1 MKSEARP
8 ASADLPA
15 LGFDIGGSSTKIG
28 IVSRSGQMLAVEHL
42 PTDVETI
49 GLEAFLSGFLD
60 AIEKMLALADRN
72 VAGIG
77 GTFLGWIDDARRGPF
92 LCLNAPSL
100 HGLDLQ
106 SILLDRFDLPVA
118 LIDDSSA
125 HLLAEYTFGSG
136 RGVRR
141 FMNLAM
147 GTGLTAGVVING
159 KPLDFTFGCI
169 GDTGHLILR
178 PGGPTCSAGCKGCAE
193 ALIGVEGIERL
204 SRQIYGRPVTARQ
217 VIERARDGSD
227 IQARAVIQE
236 VGGYAGELLASLS
249 HIFLPERITLTGGT
263 ANAGEILLLA
273 VRERF
278 YYLTADYHQLYASLS
293 NGAYN
298 GVEIV
303 LGKVLEHSGLI
314 GSTVHLFSTITN
326 QPDSK
331 KGN

>member
-1 MKSEARP
+1 MKP
-8 ASADLPA
+8 AATDLPA

-28 IVSRSGQMLAVEHL
+28 IVSRSGQILAVEHL

-49 GLEAFLSGFLD
+49 GLEAFLSRLLN
-60 AIEKMLALADRN
+60 AIEIMIAQAELG

-77 GTFLGWIDDARRGPF
+77 GTFLGWIDDARSGPF

-100 HGLDLQ
+100 HGIDLRA
-106 SILLDRFDLPVA
+106 ILLERFDLPVA

-136 RGVRR
+136 RGARR

-159 KPLDFTFGCI
+159 RPLDFTFGCI

-178 PGGPTCSAGCKGCAE
+178 PGGPTCSAGCKGCGE

-204 SRQIYGRPVTARQ
+204 SLQVYGQPVSARQ
-217 VIERARDGSD
+217 VIERARAGSD
-227 IQARAVIQE
+227 PQARAVIQE

-249 HIFLPERITLTGGT
+249 HIFLPERISLTGGT
-263 ANAGEILLLA
+263 ANAGEVLLQA
-273 VRERF
+273 VSQRF
-278 YYLTADYHQLYASLS
+278 NELTADYHHLYASLA

-303 LGKVLEHSGLI
+303 LGKVLEYSGLI
-314 GSTVHLFSTITN
+314 GSTIHLFSTIAI

-331 KGN
+331 KGY